1 MSGSLLTPEEV
12 AEQTRLCVATIR
24 RKCQTGELRASK
36 PAGRWRID
44 PEAVKEWLQASE
56 PKEDPGVLRPRAAE
70 LGARVARPPRGSWRR
85 LRVIESGGRT

>member
-12 AEQTRLCVATIR
+12 AKQTRLCVATVR

-36 PAGRWRID
+36 PAGRWRIA
-44 PEAVKEWLQASE
+44 PEAVKEWIHASE
-56 PKEDPGVLRPRAAE
+56 PKRDPGVLRPQTAE
-70 LGARVARPPRGSWRR
+70 LDGTVARPSRGSWRR

>member
-12 AEQTRLCVATIR
+12 AEQTKLCVATIR

-44 PEAVKEWLQASE
+44 PEAVKEWLHASE
-56 PKEDPGVLRPRAAE
+56 PQGDPGVLRPQTAE
-70 LGARVARPPRGSWRR
+70 LGARVATSLRGSWRH
-85 LRVIESGGRT
+85 LRTIESGGRT